1 MPKSIHTSEQRYIER
16 EWLEGKITAEKLDA
30 ETTAPIVDLP
40 AGHPNPFPEDEV
52 GRFRAPD
59 RRRLAGAD
67 EEVVRA
73 FAERGLFPG
82 FLAAGPREALRFD
95 PCNVRAA
102 IVAVGGT
109 APGTN
114 AAIHAIVR
122 RHHEYVVAAQAMWE
136 RQGRTGR
143 CPQWSGQILGIK
155 NGFEGLMAP
164 RTKRDSAVPGPIG
177 LNPVMTAAWRDLGG
191 CQLGLSRYNFA
202 GGGRIEHVARNIV
215 EEGTDILY
223 IIGGDGGMHAALK
236 LSRVL
241 REDPA
246 GKNVAIA
253 CIPKTMDNDIPW
265 MWNALGH
272 RTALAEAARVLN
284 ALRTDAEANRRVIL
298 VELFGAT
305 AGFLSAGAA
314 LASGKVDCVLI
325 PEEEFDPWRAVE
337 YIARRARQRQ
347 CALVVVAEGSLL
359 ALGKG
364 LVSQKHAKLPKPS
377 AVGLRDPYYGRQD
390 LRDLALK
397 WLRDELRAQF
407 VKPPIFTGHI
417 IISQPGYLLRAVPP
431 GAEDLIYAERF
442 GALVVDSALAGYT
455 GFMLSQWLTGY
466 VMVPLP
472 LVVRTERRIAR
483 GGIFWREVMASTGQP
498 EFS

>member
-1 MPKSIHTSEQRYIER
+1 MPKSILASEQRYIQR
-16 EWLEGKITAEKLDA
+16 EWLEGSVTAEKLYA
-30 ETTAPIVDLP
+30 ETTAAVIDLP
-40 AGHPNPFPEDEV
+40 ADRPNPLREEQV
-52 GRFRAPD
+52 GQYQGPD
-59 RRRLAGAD
+59 QRRLVTAD
-67 EEVVRA
+67 DEAVRA
-73 FAERGLFPG
+73 LAERGLFPG
-82 FLAAGPREALRFD
+82 FLTAGPRQSLRFD
-95 PCNVRAA
+95 PCSVRAA

-122 RHHEYVVAAQAMWE
+122 RHHEYVVATQTMWE
-136 RQGRTGR
+136 HSGGKGR
-143 CPQWSGQILGIK
+143 CPQWSGQVLGIR

-164 RTKRDSAVPGPIG
+164 RATRDGAVPGPIA
-177 LNPVMTAAWRDLGG
+177 LSPELTAAWRDLGG

-202 GGGRIEHVARNIV
+202 GGGRIEHVARNLL
-215 EEGTDILY
+215 EEGVDILY
-223 IIGGDGGMHAALK
+223 VIGGDGGMHAALK
-236 LSRVL
+236 LSAVL
-241 REDPA
+241 REHPA
-246 GKNVAIA
+246 GGKIAIA

-272 RTALAEAARVLN
+272 RTAIAEAARVLD

-298 VELFGAT
+298 VELFGAD
-305 AGFLSAGAA
+305 AGFLSANAA
-314 LASGKVDCVLI
+314 LASGKADCVLI
-325 PEEEFDPWRAVE
+325 PEEDFDPWKAVE
-337 YIARRARQRQ
+337 YIANRARERQ

-359 ALGKG
+359 ALGKS
-364 LVSQKHAKLPKPS
+364 LIAQQHARLPKPS

-417 IISQPGYLLRAVPP
+417 ITSQPGYLLRAVPP

-455 GFMLSQWLTGY
+455 NFMLSQWLTGY

-472 LVVRTERRIAR
+472 LVVGTERRIPR
-483 GGIFWREVMASTGQP
+483 GGMFWREVVASTGQP